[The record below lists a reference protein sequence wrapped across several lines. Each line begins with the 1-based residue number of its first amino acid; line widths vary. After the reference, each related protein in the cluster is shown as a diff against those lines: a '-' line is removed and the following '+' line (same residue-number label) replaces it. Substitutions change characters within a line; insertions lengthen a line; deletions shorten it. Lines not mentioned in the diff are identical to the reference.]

1 MNRDL
6 CIICA
11 SSFKILKVSRFCW
24 VWQVFSY
31 LFLFIHMK
39 PNRVLESSTSW
50 ELSGKLVEKCW
61 QNSIPF
67 EMMFRRTDDNIS
79 TDHDDQGS
87 HVWHHGITLTAF
99 TGNFHTV
106 IWIYYILHA
115 ETTSACKWNMF
126 WHPQTTADEWV
137 EGQGPHRWA
146 AVGGNEQC
154 VFQPC
159 AYLWVQRA
167 LLADGLNDCIDC
179 GGGAIKVLQCRL
191 THYLFE
197 PQTRDVKSCLCLPP
211 PRSHHGVNSL
221 I

>member
-11 SSFKILKVSRFCW
+11 SSFRLLKVSRFCW

-137 EGQGPHRWA
+137 EGARTAPVSCCRRKRAVCFPAVCVSVGAACSTCRRLKWLYRLRWWGYKGV
-146 AVGGNEQC
+146 AVQTNTLSVWATDPRCQ
-154 VFQPC
+154 
-159 AYLWVQRA
+159 
-167 LLADGLNDCIDC
+167 
-179 GGGAIKVLQCRL
+179 VLPL
-191 THYLFE
+191 S
-197 PQTRDVKSCLCLPP
+197 PS
-211 PRSHHGVNSL
+211 SS
-221 I
+221 